1 MESCLYFGRVRHRR
15 FEPVAHAFERALF
28 LVYLDLAEL
37 DTVFRGRWLWSTR
50 RLAYARFR
58 REDHLGD
65 PTMPLGEAVRR
76 LVEERIGRRP
86 AGPIRLLTQLRQ
98 AGFGFDPVRFFYCFR
113 ADGQR
118 LDAIVADV
126 TNTPWNE
133 RHRYVLDARPAAGG
147 AGRHRFTSPKEL
159 HVSPFLPME
168 LEYGWT
174 FTTPSERLAIRIE
187 TRRRGG
193 PPTFDALLA
202 LRRREITSMSLA
214 YALTRFPL
222 LGVQVI
228 ASIYW
233 QALRLHR
240 KRAPFFPHPAL
251 AGAAAR
257 RELESTT

>member
-15 FEPVAHAFERALF
+15 FEPITHAFERPLF

-37 DTVFRGRWLWSTR
+37 DVVFRGRWLWSTR

-65 PTMPLGEAVRR
+65 PALPLDEAVRR
-76 LVEERIGRRP
+76 LVAERIGRRP
-86 AGPIRLLTQLRQ
+86 EGPIRLLTQLRQ
-98 AGFGFDPVRFFYCFR
+98 AGLRFDPVRFLYCWG
-113 ADGQR
+113 ADGR

-133 RHRYVLDARPAAGG
+133 RHRYVLDARAPWLRGR
-147 AGRHRFTSPKEL
+147 RHRFASAKEL
-159 HVSPFLPME
+159 HVSPFLPMD

-174 FTTPSERLAIRIE
+174 FSEPGERLAVRIE
-187 TRRRGG
+187 TRRPGG
-193 PPTFDALLA
+193 AVSFDAMLA
-202 LRRREITSMSLA
+202 LRRREITGASLA
-214 YALTRFPL
+214 FALARFPL
-222 LGVQVI
+222 LGAQVI

-233 QALRLHR
+233 QAFRLHR

-257 RELESTT
+257 RELESVP